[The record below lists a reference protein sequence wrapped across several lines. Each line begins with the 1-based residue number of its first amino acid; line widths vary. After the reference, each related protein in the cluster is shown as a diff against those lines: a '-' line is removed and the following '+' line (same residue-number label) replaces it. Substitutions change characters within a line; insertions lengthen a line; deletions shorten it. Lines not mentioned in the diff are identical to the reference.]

1 MNLRFT
7 NDADYEEFLAGVKA
21 RLDAQEHRIL
31 EKPEFAP
38 SAVMMLFM
46 NIGGEPHVLLTKRA
60 STVATHKGEVAF
72 PGGKRDPGDADT
84 LRTALRETEEE
95 VGVKP
100 GDIRILGEFDHY
112 FSIWG
117 FHVSTWV
124 GAIRHPYEYKINRD
138 ELDACFEA
146 PLSIFYEEKYYKSE
160 VFNFEGREV
169 TVYYYNHGGF
179 EIWGLTARILTDF
192 ARKILKD

>member
-1 MNLRFT
+1 MKLRFA
-7 NDADYEEFLAGVKA
+7 NDAEYEAFLAEVKA
-21 RLDAQEHRIL
+21 RLDAQERRRL

-38 SAVMMLFM
+38 AAVLMLFM
-46 NIGGEPHVLLTKRA
+46 NKGGEAHVLLTRRTSK
-60 STVATHKGEVAF
+60 VATHKGEVAF
-72 PGGKRDPGDADT
+72 PGGKRDDGDADT

-95 VGVKP
+95 VGI
-100 GDIRILGEFDHY
+100 GAGAIRVLGEFDHY

-124 GAIRHPYEYKINRD
+124 GAIPYPCEYTINRD

-146 PLSIFYEEKYYKSE
+146 PLSLFYEEKYYRSE
-160 VFNFEGREV
+160 VFNFEGRDV
-169 TVYYYNHGGF
+169 TVYYYHYDGF